1 MKQRTIRLSVAT
13 LLLLGA
19 LTVPADAAD
28 LSRKLRVSTEIYE
41 DFFGADGDAQNR
53 VMKQAKCIAVIPN
66 LVKGA
71 IGIGGHKGTGVI
83 SCRDD
88 DEGWSPPAFIKMSGG
103 SLGLQIG
110 GEASDLVLFFM
121 TRRGVESLLET
132 KFTMGAEAGVA
143 AGPFGS
149 SAKTNTDLRF
159 RAEIYAY
166 ARSRGLFA
174 GLSVEGAS
182 LTVSQKA
189 IKRFYG
195 ERIWPE
201 DILFDHEV
209 PTLPAEARAFMD
221 VLPDA

>member
-1 MKQRTIRLSVAT
+1 MIKRKDRIALAALT
-13 LLLLGA
+13 LLVGSA
-19 LTVPADAAD
+19 SSAAAVD
-28 LSRKLRVSTEIYE
+28 LERKLRVATEVYE
-41 DFFGADGDAQNR
+41 DFFGRGGGPQNR
-53 VMKQAKCIAVIPN
+53 VVKNAKCIAVIPN
-66 LVKGA
+66 VVKGA

-83 SCRDD
+83 SCREEAD
-88 DEGWSPPAFIKMSGG
+88 WSPPAFVKMSGG

-110 GEASDLVLFFM
+110 GEASDVVLFFM

-132 KFTMGAEAGVA
+132 KFTLGAEAGVA

-149 SAKTNTDLRF
+149 SAEIGTDLPS

-182 LTVSQKA
+182 MTVSQKA
-189 IKRFYG
+189 IKKYYG

-201 DILFDHEV
+201 EILFEHEV
-209 PTLPAEARAFMD
+209 PTLPSEARAFMD
-221 VLPDA
+221 ALPDE